1 MNEPKKTI
9 VVKDLVTHYG
19 EKMMLDRVSME
30 VLPGETMAVIGRSGC
45 GKTTLLRHMVGLL
58 KPTSGSIWILNKD
71 IVRMKESEMVEI
83 LKRIGMLFQTSALF
97 NSMTIYENVGL
108 VLMEHTS
115 MARQEI
121 RERVSHMLEQVGLAG
136 CEDMMPAELSEGM
149 KKRAGLARALVADPE
164 ILFLDEPTTG
174 LDPIIASEIDSLLL
188 DLKNR
193 ARRTMVMIT
202 HKISSALAIADR
214 VTMLSSGKVV
224 ARGTPDEL
232 RAMQDPFVRRFISE
246 PTLNNTRYNAS

>member
-108 VLMEHTS
+108 VLMGGPRDHVEQREGGS
-115 MARQEI
+115 SRDARRAAGHAGSI
-121 RERVSHMLEQVGLAG
+121 RAQIY
-136 CEDMMPAELSEGM
+136 
-149 KKRAGLARALVADPE
+149 KRADAQQHALQCELALQPKQEPDISSFHRYFSPVAPNIRITRLLE
-164 ILFLDEPTTG
+164 KESPTGCFYGDEVLRTEERSD
-174 LDPIIASEIDSLLL
+174 LDP
-188 DLKNR
+188 
-193 ARRTMVMIT
+193 
-202 HKISSALAIADR
+202 ALAYQVIEHAGEGSR
-214 VTMLSSGKVV
+214 
-224 ARGTPDEL
+224 
-232 RAMQDPFVRRFISE
+232 
-246 PTLNNTRYNAS
+246 